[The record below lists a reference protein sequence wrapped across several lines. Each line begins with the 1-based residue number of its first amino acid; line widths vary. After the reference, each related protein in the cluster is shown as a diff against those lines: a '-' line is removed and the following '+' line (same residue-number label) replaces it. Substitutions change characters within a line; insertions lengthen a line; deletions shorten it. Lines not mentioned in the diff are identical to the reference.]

1 MRVLLLTALLALLA
15 ACDNSTPL
23 PTVSASPNPDDP
35 AAPAAQRPH
44 RPVMAGTVHHG
55 IGDRP

>member
-23 PTVSASPNPDDP
+23 PDVNASANPDDP
-35 AAPAAQRPH
+35 KAPVGERPY

>member
-1 MRVLLLTALLALLA
+1 MRVLLLMALLALLA
-15 ACDNSTPL
+15 ACANGTPL
-23 PTVSASPNPDDP
+23 PDVNASPNPDDP
-35 AAPAAQRPH
+35 AAAAARRSY